1 MPARRFYRGWEIDPA
16 AEIDERDRK
25 GTDEHTEA
33 VFDES
38 GQPVR
43 IAFYRGKKPVHFEY
57 RTAELGR
64 ARNEHAGKHA
74 KVPFCVVLPNSV
86 TAGRAHFWGELTYFF
101 PSGRGEP
108 ANHKVSLFTPGGRR
122 HMTITRGER
131 DEVQE
136 IEKWRYAPDGEPAV
150 IFQYDGDGDV
160 IDIFDV
166 VEGGSTPLEEAM
178 QGTDD
183 PDFFRH
189 GLALP
194 AGLAGRAPPA
204 TAELLAGGQ
213 T

>member
-1 MPARRFYRGWEIDPA
+1 MEIG
-16 AEIDERDRK
+16 ERERK
-25 GTDEHTEA
+25 RADEHTEA

-43 IAFYRGKKPVHFEY
+43 IAFHRGGKPVHVEY

-64 ARNEHAGKHA
+64 ARGEHAGKHA
-74 KVPFCVVLPNSV
+74 KVPFCVVLPNAV
-86 TAGRAHFWGELTYFF
+86 PAGRDHFWGELTYFF
-101 PSGRGEP
+101 RSGRGGP
-108 ANHKVSLFTPGGRR
+108 ANHKVSLFTSDGRR
-122 HMTITRGER
+122 HMTITCGER

-150 IFQYDGDGDV
+150 IFQYDGDGDM

-166 VEGGSTPLEEAM
+166 VEGGSTPLEEAVLN
-178 QGTDD
+178 TDD

-189 GLALP
+189 GLTLP
-194 AGLAGRAPPA
+194 AGLAGQVPPA